1 MRTALLGVTGGIA
14 AFKAA
19 ELASL
24 LRKRGWETHTVLTRN
39 ATRFIAPLTFEGLTH
54 HPAHVDGFAPGPS
67 ILHIDLAR
75 QADVVAIVPAS
86 ADFLAK
92 MSCGLADDLL
102 STVILATTAPVVV
115 APAMNVEMWRN
126 PATQENVARL
136 RGRGIDVVQPRSGE
150 LACGEIGE
158 GKLAR
163 IETIYAHM
171 EAAWGRTRQLSGRT
185 IMVTAGGTREPID
198 PVRYIGNRS
207 SGKMGHALALEAAQR
222 GARVLLV
229 TTAAAPAHPGIQ
241 EIQVE
246 TAAELATAVLDRLEG
261 LDALIMAAAVA
272 DWRPAHPSSSKLKK
286 STGAPEMV
294 LEPTVDV
301 LAEAGRRRRPELL
314 LVGFAAETDD
324 LLVHARAK
332 LEAKNADLIVANDAA
347 SAMEADD
354 NAAVILDRNGVV
366 ADLPRQP
373 KTALAAGLWDILASR
388 LSRAPEGQ
396 AHDRRGA

>member
-14 AFKAA
+14 AYKAA

-24 LRKRGWETHTVLTRN
+24 LRKRGWETHTVLTAN

-54 HPAHVDGFAPGPS
+54 QPARVDAFAPGEP

-75 QADVVAIVPAS
+75 KADVVAIVPAS

-115 APAMNVEMWRN
+115 APAMNTEMWRN
-126 PATQENVARL
+126 PATQDNVARL
-136 RGRGIDVVQPRSGE
+136 RSRGIDVVQPEDGE
-150 LACGEIGE
+150 LACGEVGE
-158 GKLAR
+158 GRLAS
-163 IETIYAHM
+163 IETIYAHL
-171 EAAWGRTRQLSGRT
+171 EAACGRARQLSGRR

-207 SGKMGHALALEAAQR
+207 SGKMGHALALEAARR
-222 GARVLLV
+222 GAQVSLV
-229 TTAAAPAHPGIQ
+229 TTTGAPSHPGIQ
-241 EIQVE
+241 VIPVE
-246 TAAELATAVLDRLEG
+246 TAAQMASAVLDRLDS

-272 DWRPAHPSSSKLKK
+272 DWRPVRPSPSKLKK
-286 STGAPEMV
+286 STGAPEV
-294 LEPTVDV
+294 ALEPTMDV
-301 LAEAGRRRRPELL
+301 LAEAGRRRRPDTL

-324 LLVHARAK
+324 LLAHARSK
-332 LEAKNADLIVANDAA
+332 LEAKNVDLIVANDAA

-354 NAAVILDRNGVV
+354 NAVVILDRNGVV
-366 ADLPRQP
+366 ADLPLQA
-373 KTALAAGLWDILASR
+373 KTRLAAGLWDILASR
-388 LSRAPEGQ
+388 LSPAPEGQ
-396 AHDRRGA
+396 AHVRLGS